1 MYTSICIEAHDTIQ
15 PLPYAIQQH
24 IFQHHN
30 FILIIHH
37 FLHGN
42 LTRTLES
49 IRSQF
54 FNGIDGSKNKVSW
67 VQWSKVLA
75 PKVNGGLGV
84 SSLFAL
90 NRGLIFKWVWR
101 FVSHDNSLWAR
112 VIKAVHGEDGN
123 IGVNS
128 KNGSNSAWLN
138 IVREINVLSKKGINL
153 MNHLRIKLGN
163 GELTS
168 FWDDDWC
175 EGGRLKDRFPR
186 AYALDACKE
195 ITVGSKLVQ
204 PTITYSFRRP
214 PRGGVEQMQ
223 TDELTTL
230 MQNVSLT
237 PMQDRWTWT
246 LNASG
251 DFSVASVRN
260 LIDTTMLPKGEYQT
274 RWIRVVPIKVNTFAW
289 KVMTNSLPTRFNIS
303 RRGIDIDSI
312 SCGNCDLGVETSNHL
327 FFTCDMAKQIT
338 RLIMRWWDVPELE
351 IDSYNDWRNWIV
363 NVRMPSKNK
372 DMFEGVFY
380 VMWWTL
386 WIFRNNKIFG
396 DKIPSKAM
404 LFDDVICKSFH
415 WCRARSKM
423 LFSWNDWLK
432 NPFLISM

>member
-1 MYTSICIEAHDTIQ
+1 
-15 PLPYAIQQH
+15 
-24 IFQHHN
+24 
-30 FILIIHH
+30 
-37 FLHGN
+37 
-42 LTRTLES
+42 
-49 IRSQF
+49 
-54 FNGIDGSKNKVSW
+54 
-67 VQWSKVLA
+67 
-75 PKVNGGLGV
+75 
-84 SSLFAL
+84 
-90 NRGLIFKWVWR
+90 
-101 FVSHDNSLWAR
+101 
-112 VIKAVHGEDGN
+112 
-123 IGVNS
+123 
-128 KNGSNSAWLN
+128 
-138 IVREINVLSKKGINL
+138 
-153 MNHLRIKLGN
+153 
-163 GELTS
+163 
-168 FWDDDWC
+168 
-175 EGGRLKDRFPR
+175 
-186 AYALDACKE
+186 
-195 ITVGSKLVQ
+195 
-204 PTITYSFRRP
+204 
-214 PRGGVEQMQ
+214 MQ

-260 LIDTTMLPKGEYQT
+260 LIDTTMLLKGEYHT

-351 IDSYNDWRNWIV
+351 IDSYTDWRNWIV
-363 NVRMPSKNK
+363 NVRMSSKNK

-380 VMWWTL
+380 VMWWIL

>member
-1 MYTSICIEAHDTIQ
+1 MGFAEPCLFLSVVFLLRASLQKTESGPLSKNWNFKTAIYVLLCSFPMFALQMTVVLVGPHYKTDLHTNKYGYFFKFTSDYQNDAARCYYPLMSTIFLGVFANVLTLYIFWLGRRILSLVISKGLQ
-15 PLPYAIQQH
+15 KRVPVLIIIGVQILFVKLRSMRITNGRIMVRWDYIMEQH
-24 IFQHHN
+24 IRA
-30 FILIIHH
+30 
-37 FLHGN
+37 
-42 LTRTLES
+42 T
-49 IRSQF
+49 
-54 FNGIDGSKNKVSW
+54 
-67 VQWSKVLA
+67 
-75 PKVNGGLGV
+75 PK
-84 SSLFAL
+84 
-90 NRGLIFKWVWR
+90 
-101 FVSHDNSLWAR
+101 
-112 VIKAVHGEDGN
+112 
-123 IGVNS
+123 
-128 KNGSNSAWLN
+128 
-138 IVREINVLSKKGINL
+138 
-153 MNHLRIKLGN
+153 
-163 GELTS
+163 
-168 FWDDDWC
+168 
-175 EGGRLKDRFPR
+175 
-186 AYALDACKE
+186 
-195 ITVGSKLVQ
+195 GSKLVQ

-351 IDSYNDWRNWIV
+351 IDSYTDWRNWIV